1 MDDNKFNFNWSVFK
15 FLIVFI
21 CGYFLNLYM
30 MEICDVLDIFEN
42 KDFFLFVFKK
52 YVFICGVFWS
62 WFYCFF
68 L

>member
-15 FLIVFI
+15 FLIFFI
-21 CGYFLNLYM
+21 CGYFLNWYM
-30 MEICDVLDIFEN
+30 VEICDVLDIFEN
-42 KDFFLFVFKK
+42 KDFFYLFLKNMYL
-52 YVFICGVFWS
+52 YVVYLS